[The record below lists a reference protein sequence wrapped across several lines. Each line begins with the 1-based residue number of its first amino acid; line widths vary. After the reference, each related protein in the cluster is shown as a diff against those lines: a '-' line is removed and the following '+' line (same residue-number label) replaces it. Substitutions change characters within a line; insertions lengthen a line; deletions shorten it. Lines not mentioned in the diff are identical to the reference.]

1 MTYTDYLNYLK
12 AKHQE
17 FANELPKYSKQHI
30 ALIVQRYFYG
40 HISYLDYATECR
52 VWRDYFD
59 WVCERWD

>member
-17 FANELPKYSKQHI
+17 FASDFPGYSKQRI
-30 ALIVQRYFYG
+30 GLIVQRYEYNHG
-40 HISYLDYATECR
+40 YQMDYATECR

-59 WVCERWD
+59 WVCERWE

>member
-12 AKHQE
+12 TKHQE
-17 FANELPKYSKQHI
+17 FANDFPGYSKQRI
-30 ALIVQRYFYG
+30 GLIVQRYEYNHG
-40 HISYLDYATECR
+40 YQMDYATECR